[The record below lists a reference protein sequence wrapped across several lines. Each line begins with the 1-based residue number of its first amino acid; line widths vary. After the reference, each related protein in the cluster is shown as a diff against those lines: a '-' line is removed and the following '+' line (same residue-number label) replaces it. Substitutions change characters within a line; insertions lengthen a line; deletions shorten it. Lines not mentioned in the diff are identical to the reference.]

1 MSATRSITSRQPVN
15 ARASTLTV
23 EPAHLRSFR
32 AGAVATVIFACSR
45 RRYNSRVPRPW
56 IRKWRQDAR
65 TDAWSPIPTQVV
77 SNEEYAPLPPTA
89 EQRHVAHLLHDM
101 ARRNARALGVSR
113 RDFLASGPGLAAA
126 LLAMN
131 RVFGGFF
138 DVDPVEAL
146 ESAAF
151 AERSQNGQFVLDV
164 QTHHVAAPRQFPQI
178 LRLRQLG
185 KTWNPDLANKTPE
198 MEDLYL
204 ENFIKEIF
212 LDSDTTVAVLSSA
225 WMPGKPDATV
235 LISPDEMVESRAVVN
250 RLAASRRLLA
260 HGLVAPNRG
269 SADLDAMRWQA
280 SQLRIDAWKGYTG
293 TAFGTPPRPW
303 RLDDEKV
310 AYPMLEESR
319 TLGIRNICLH
329 KGLPFVG
336 TPAED
341 WHPRDVAKAARD
353 FPDLNFIVYH
363 AGFRSLASALPA
375 AATGFRSSAR
385 VDWVTDLCE
394 LREKN
399 PKLTNVYAEL
409 GSTFAMTVITS
420 PLLCGH
426 ILGMLVKHLGADH
439 VLWGTD
445 SIWWGSPRWQ
455 LEAFR
460 RYKMPL
466 SLGERFGYAP
476 LTADVKAKILG
487 LNAATLYGVD
497 PAALVNPVP
506 QDFISRMKSAYLDEG
521 PAPSLMYYGWAV

>member
-1 MSATRSITSRQPVN
+1 MS
-15 ARASTLTV
+15 
-23 EPAHLRSFR
+23 
-32 AGAVATVIFACSR
+32 
-45 RRYNSRVPRPW
+45 RPW
-56 IRKWRQDAR
+56 IRKWRDDAR
-65 TDAWSPIPTQVV
+65 TDAWSPMPTQVI

-89 EQRHVAHLLHDM
+89 PQRQVARLLQD
-101 ARRNARALGVSR
+101 AALRNARALGLTR

-151 AERSQNGQFVLDV
+151 ADRSPGGQFVLDV

-178 LRLRQLG
+178 LRLRQVA
-185 KTWNPDLANKTPE
+185 KTWNPDLAAKTPE
-198 MEDLYL
+198 MTDLYL
-204 ENFIKEIF
+204 ENFIREIF

-225 WMPGKPDATV
+225 WIPGKPGATA
-235 LISPDEMVESRAVVN
+235 LISPDEMAESRAVVN

-260 HGLVAPNRG
+260 HGLIAPNRG
-269 SADLDAMRWQA
+269 PSDLDTMRWQA
-280 SQLRIDAWKGYTG
+280 SQLRIEAWKGYTG
-293 TAFGTPPRPW
+293 TPFGTPPRPW
-303 RLDDEKV
+303 RIDDEKV

-319 TLGIRNICLH
+319 KLGVRNICLH

-336 TPAED
+336 TAAD
-341 WHPRDVAKAARD
+341 GWHPRDVAKAARD

-363 AGFRSLASALPA
+363 AGFRSLATALPA
-375 AATGFRSSAR
+375 AAERFRRSDR
-385 VDWVTDLCE
+385 VDWVSDLCE
-394 LREKN
+394 MREKD

-445 SIWWGSPRWQ
+445 AIWWGSPRWQ

-460 RYKMPL
+460 RFKMPL
-466 SLGERFGYAP
+466 ELGERFGYAP
-476 LTADVKAKILG
+476 LSADVKEKILG
-487 LNAATLYGVD
+487 LNAARLYGVH
-497 PAALVNPVP
+497 PAAVVNPVP
-506 QDFISRMKSAYLDEG
+506 EDFISRMKAAYLDEG
-521 PAPSLMYYGWAV
+521 RPSSLMYYGWVQA